1 MGDTQNSMDKVNKF
15 LPGAYTLGDILKTNG
30 YNQTF
35 IMGSRASF
43 GGRDKLLTQHGSYQ
57 IQDYAYAQE
66 SGMIAPD
73 YGVWWGY
80 EDKKLFSFAKEELTR
95 LSGLDVPFNLQL
107 LTVDTHFTDGYMDET
122 CTQSFEAQYANVHA
136 CSSKQVGEFLSWVR
150 KQPFYDNTT
159 IVLSGDQPGF
169 VALST
174 VGILVANFYSGSK
187 DSLLKHLSK
196 ILKFPPFIAFVIAL
210 LLNIFSIEIPKDFD
224 EVLMKLGA
232 TTVPLALVSVGSQMQ
247 WKKIE
252 KKEGFHLF
260 IGLLFKLVLLP
271 LLILVIYKYIFHQS
285 GDVIDICILEAA
297 MAPMITAAIIA
308 SAHDLEPKFCN
319 LMVAVGI
326 PLSILTVG
334 ICYLLM
340 IPVLWSW

>member
-1 MGDTQNSMDKVNKF
+1 MSNLILLFVCLIIGIVLKKSKIIPENFHTSLNAFVINISLSAFSLYYISKIELNSSVIYPVLVVWIGIFAAILFFAGLGKIFGWKSS
-15 LPGAYTLGDILKTNG
+15 LIGALIMCAGFGNTSFVGIPLIQAMYGEEGLKTV
-30 YNQTF
+30 
-35 IMGSRASF
+35 M
-43 GGRDKLLTQHGSYQ
+43 L
-57 IQDYAYAQE
+57 
-66 SGMIAPD
+66 
-73 YGVWWGY
+73 V
-80 EDKKLFSFAKEELTR
+80 
-95 LSGLDVPFNLQL
+95 
-107 LTVDTHFTDGYMDET
+107 
-122 CTQSFEAQYANVHA
+122 
-136 CSSKQVGEFLSWVR
+136 
-150 KQPFYDNTT
+150 
-159 IVLSGDQPGF
+159 DQPGF

-196 ILKFPPFIAFVIAL
+196 ILKFPPFIAFLVAL
-210 LLNIFSIEIPKDFD
+210 LLNVFSIEIPKDFD

-308 SAHDLEPKFCN
+308 SVHDLEPKFCN

-334 ICYLLM
+334 IWHLLL
-340 IPVLWSW
+340 PFL

>member
-1 MGDTQNSMDKVNKF
+1 MSNLILLFVCLIIGIVLKKSKIIPENFHTSLNAFVINISLSAFSLYYISKIELNSSVIYPVLVVWIGIFAAILFFAGLGKIFGWKSS
-15 LPGAYTLGDILKTNG
+15 LIGALIMCAGFGNTSFVGIPLIQAMYGEEGLKTV
-30 YNQTF
+30 
-35 IMGSRASF
+35 M
-43 GGRDKLLTQHGSYQ
+43 L
-57 IQDYAYAQE
+57 
-66 SGMIAPD
+66 
-73 YGVWWGY
+73 V
-80 EDKKLFSFAKEELTR
+80 
-95 LSGLDVPFNLQL
+95 
-107 LTVDTHFTDGYMDET
+107 
-122 CTQSFEAQYANVHA
+122 
-136 CSSKQVGEFLSWVR
+136 
-150 KQPFYDNTT
+150 
-159 IVLSGDQPGF
+159 DQPGF

-285 GDVIDICILEAA
+285 RDVIDICILEAA

-334 ICYLLM
+334 IWHLLL
-340 IPVLWSW
+340 PFL

>member
-1 MGDTQNSMDKVNKF
+1 MSNLILLFVCLIIGIVLKKSKIIPENFHTSLNAFVINISLSAFSLYYISKIELNSSVIYPVLVVWIGIFAAILFFAGLGKIFGWKSS
-15 LPGAYTLGDILKTNG
+15 LIGALIMCAGFGNTSFVGIPLIQAMYGEEGLKTV
-30 YNQTF
+30 
-35 IMGSRASF
+35 M
-43 GGRDKLLTQHGSYQ
+43 L
-57 IQDYAYAQE
+57 
-66 SGMIAPD
+66 
-73 YGVWWGY
+73 V
-80 EDKKLFSFAKEELTR
+80 
-95 LSGLDVPFNLQL
+95 
-107 LTVDTHFTDGYMDET
+107 
-122 CTQSFEAQYANVHA
+122 
-136 CSSKQVGEFLSWVR
+136 
-150 KQPFYDNTT
+150 
-159 IVLSGDQPGF
+159 DQPGF

-210 LLNIFSIEIPKDFD
+210 LLNVFSIEIPKDFD

-271 LLILVIYKYIFHQS
+271 LIILVIYKYIFHQN

-334 ICYLLM
+334 IWHLLL
-340 IPVLWSW
+340 PFL

>member
-1 MGDTQNSMDKVNKF
+1 MSNLILLFVCLIIGIVLKKSKIIPENFHTSLNAFVINISLSAFSLYYISKIELNSSVIYPVLVVWIGIFVAILFFAGLGKIFGWKSS
-15 LPGAYTLGDILKTNG
+15 LIGALIMCAGFGNTSFVGIPLIQAMYGEEGLKTV
-30 YNQTF
+30 
-35 IMGSRASF
+35 M
-43 GGRDKLLTQHGSYQ
+43 L
-57 IQDYAYAQE
+57 
-66 SGMIAPD
+66 
-73 YGVWWGY
+73 V
-80 EDKKLFSFAKEELTR
+80 
-95 LSGLDVPFNLQL
+95 
-107 LTVDTHFTDGYMDET
+107 
-122 CTQSFEAQYANVHA
+122 
-136 CSSKQVGEFLSWVR
+136 
-150 KQPFYDNTT
+150 
-159 IVLSGDQPGF
+159 DQPGF

-187 DSLLKHLSK
+187 DSMLKHLSK

-260 IGLLFKLVLLP
+260 IGLLFKLILLP
-271 LLILVIYKYIFHQS
+271 LLILVIYKYIFHQN

-326 PLSILTVG
+326 PVSLITVG
-334 ICYLLM
+334 IWHLILAF
-340 IPVLWSW
+340 L

>member
-1 MGDTQNSMDKVNKF
+1 MSNLILLFVCLIIGIVLKKSKIIPDNFHTSLNAFVINISLSAFSLYYISKIELNSSVIYPVLVVWIGIFAAILFFAGLGKIFGWKSS
-15 LPGAYTLGDILKTNG
+15 LIGALIMCAGFGNTSFVGIPLIQAMYGEEGLKTV
-30 YNQTF
+30 
-35 IMGSRASF
+35 M
-43 GGRDKLLTQHGSYQ
+43 L
-57 IQDYAYAQE
+57 
-66 SGMIAPD
+66 
-73 YGVWWGY
+73 V
-80 EDKKLFSFAKEELTR
+80 
-95 LSGLDVPFNLQL
+95 
-107 LTVDTHFTDGYMDET
+107 
-122 CTQSFEAQYANVHA
+122 
-136 CSSKQVGEFLSWVR
+136 
-150 KQPFYDNTT
+150 
-159 IVLSGDQPGF
+159 DQPGF

-196 ILKFPPFIAFVIAL
+196 ILKFPPFIAFVVAL

-334 ICYLLM
+334 IWHLIL
-340 IPVLWSW
+340 PFL

>member
-1 MGDTQNSMDKVNKF
+1 MSNLILLFVCLIIGIVLKKSKIIPENFHTSLNAFVINISLSAFSLYYISKIELNSSVIYPVLVVWIGIFAAILFFAGLGKIFGWKSS
-15 LPGAYTLGDILKTNG
+15 LIGALIMCAGFGNTSFVGIPLIQAMYGEEGLKTV
-30 YNQTF
+30 
-35 IMGSRASF
+35 M
-43 GGRDKLLTQHGSYQ
+43 L
-57 IQDYAYAQE
+57 
-66 SGMIAPD
+66 
-73 YGVWWGY
+73 V
-80 EDKKLFSFAKEELTR
+80 
-95 LSGLDVPFNLQL
+95 
-107 LTVDTHFTDGYMDET
+107 
-122 CTQSFEAQYANVHA
+122 
-136 CSSKQVGEFLSWVR
+136 
-150 KQPFYDNTT
+150 
-159 IVLSGDQPGF
+159 DQPGF
-169 VALST
+169 LALST

-271 LLILVIYKYIFHQS
+271 LIILVIYKYIFHQS

-334 ICYLLM
+334 IWHLLL
-340 IPVLWSW
+340 PFL

>member
-1 MGDTQNSMDKVNKF
+1 MSNLILLFVCLIIGIVLKKSKIIPENFHTSLNAFVINISLSAFSLYYISKIELNSSVIYPVLVVWIGIFAAILFFAGLGKIFGWKSS
-15 LPGAYTLGDILKTNG
+15 LIGALIMCAGFGNTSFVGIPLIQAMYGEEGLKTV
-30 YNQTF
+30 
-35 IMGSRASF
+35 M
-43 GGRDKLLTQHGSYQ
+43 L
-57 IQDYAYAQE
+57 
-66 SGMIAPD
+66 
-73 YGVWWGY
+73 V
-80 EDKKLFSFAKEELTR
+80 
-95 LSGLDVPFNLQL
+95 
-107 LTVDTHFTDGYMDET
+107 
-122 CTQSFEAQYANVHA
+122 
-136 CSSKQVGEFLSWVR
+136 
-150 KQPFYDNTT
+150 
-159 IVLSGDQPGF
+159 DQPGF

-271 LLILVIYKYIFHQS
+271 LLILVIYKYIFHQN
-285 GDVIDICILEAA
+285 GDLIDICILEAA

-334 ICYLLM
+334 IWHLLL
-340 IPVLWSW
+340 PFL

>member
-1 MGDTQNSMDKVNKF
+1 MSNLILLFVCLIIGIVLKKSKIIPENFHTSLNAFVINISLSAFSLYYISKIELNSSVIYPVLVVWIGIFAAILFFAGLGKIFGWKSS
-15 LPGAYTLGDILKTNG
+15 LIGALIMCAGFGNTSFVGIPLIQAMYGEEGLKTV
-30 YNQTF
+30 
-35 IMGSRASF
+35 M
-43 GGRDKLLTQHGSYQ
+43 L
-57 IQDYAYAQE
+57 
-66 SGMIAPD
+66 
-73 YGVWWGY
+73 V
-80 EDKKLFSFAKEELTR
+80 
-95 LSGLDVPFNLQL
+95 
-107 LTVDTHFTDGYMDET
+107 
-122 CTQSFEAQYANVHA
+122 
-136 CSSKQVGEFLSWVR
+136 
-150 KQPFYDNTT
+150 
-159 IVLSGDQPGF
+159 DQPGF

-196 ILKFPPFIAFVIAL
+196 ILKFPPFIAFVVAL
-210 LLNIFSIEIPKDFD
+210 FLNIFSIEIPKDFD

-334 ICYLLM
+334 IWHLLL
-340 IPVLWSW
+340 PFL

>member
-1 MGDTQNSMDKVNKF
+1 LSNLILLFVCLIIGIVLKKSKIIPENFHTSLNAFVINISLSAFSLYYISKIELNSSVIYPVLVVWIGIFAAILFFAGLGKVFGWKSS
-15 LPGAYTLGDILKTNG
+15 LIGALIMCAGFGNTSFVGIPLIQAMYGEEGLKTV
-30 YNQTF
+30 
-35 IMGSRASF
+35 M
-43 GGRDKLLTQHGSYQ
+43 L
-57 IQDYAYAQE
+57 
-66 SGMIAPD
+66 
-73 YGVWWGY
+73 V
-80 EDKKLFSFAKEELTR
+80 
-95 LSGLDVPFNLQL
+95 
-107 LTVDTHFTDGYMDET
+107 
-122 CTQSFEAQYANVHA
+122 
-136 CSSKQVGEFLSWVR
+136 
-150 KQPFYDNTT
+150 
-159 IVLSGDQPGF
+159 DQPGF

-196 ILKFPPFIAFVIAL
+196 ILKFPPFIAFVVAL

-334 ICYLLM
+334 IWHLLL
-340 IPVLWSW
+340 PFL

>member
-1 MGDTQNSMDKVNKF
+1 MSNLILLFVCLIIGIVLKKSKIIPDNFHTSLNAFVINISLSAFSLYYISKIELNSSVIYPVLVVWIGIFAAILFFAGLGKIFGWKSS
-15 LPGAYTLGDILKTNG
+15 LIGALIMCAGFGNTSFVGIPLIQAMYGEEGLKTV
-30 YNQTF
+30 
-35 IMGSRASF
+35 M
-43 GGRDKLLTQHGSYQ
+43 L
-57 IQDYAYAQE
+57 
-66 SGMIAPD
+66 
-73 YGVWWGY
+73 V
-80 EDKKLFSFAKEELTR
+80 
-95 LSGLDVPFNLQL
+95 
-107 LTVDTHFTDGYMDET
+107 
-122 CTQSFEAQYANVHA
+122 
-136 CSSKQVGEFLSWVR
+136 
-150 KQPFYDNTT
+150 
-159 IVLSGDQPGF
+159 DQPGF

-224 EVLMKLGA
+224 EVLIKLGA

-334 ICYLLM
+334 IWHLLL
-340 IPVLWSW
+340 PFL

>member
-1 MGDTQNSMDKVNKF
+1 MSNLILLFVCLIIGIVLKKSKIIPDNFHTSLNAFVINISLSAFSLYYISKIELNSSVIYPVLVVWIGIFAAILFFAGLGKIFGWKSS
-15 LPGAYTLGDILKTNG
+15 LIGALIMCAGFGNTSFVGIPLIQAMYGEEGLKTV
-30 YNQTF
+30 
-35 IMGSRASF
+35 M
-43 GGRDKLLTQHGSYQ
+43 L
-57 IQDYAYAQE
+57 
-66 SGMIAPD
+66 
-73 YGVWWGY
+73 V
-80 EDKKLFSFAKEELTR
+80 
-95 LSGLDVPFNLQL
+95 
-107 LTVDTHFTDGYMDET
+107 
-122 CTQSFEAQYANVHA
+122 
-136 CSSKQVGEFLSWVR
+136 
-150 KQPFYDNTT
+150 
-159 IVLSGDQPGF
+159 DQPGF

-196 ILKFPPFIAFVIAL
+196 ILKFPPFIAFVVAL

-247 WKKIE
+247 WEKIE

-271 LLILVIYKYIFHQS
+271 LLILVIYKYIFHQN

-334 ICYLLM
+334 IWHLLL
-340 IPVLWSW
+340 PFL

>member
-1 MGDTQNSMDKVNKF
+1 MSNLILLFVCLIIGIVLKKSKIIPENFHTSLNAFVINISLSAFSLYYISKIELNSSVIYPVLVVWIGIFAAILFFAGLGKIFGWKSS
-15 LPGAYTLGDILKTNG
+15 LIGALIMCAGFGNTSFVGIPLIQAMYGEEGLKTV
-30 YNQTF
+30 
-35 IMGSRASF
+35 M
-43 GGRDKLLTQHGSYQ
+43 L
-57 IQDYAYAQE
+57 
-66 SGMIAPD
+66 
-73 YGVWWGY
+73 V
-80 EDKKLFSFAKEELTR
+80 
-95 LSGLDVPFNLQL
+95 
-107 LTVDTHFTDGYMDET
+107 
-122 CTQSFEAQYANVHA
+122 
-136 CSSKQVGEFLSWVR
+136 
-150 KQPFYDNTT
+150 
-159 IVLSGDQPGF
+159 DQPGF

-271 LLILVIYKYIFHQS
+271 LIILVIYKYIFHQT
-285 GDVIDICILEAA
+285 GDLIDICILEAA

-334 ICYLLM
+334 IWHLLL
-340 IPVLWSW
+340 PFL

>member
-1 MGDTQNSMDKVNKF
+1 MSNLILLFVCLIIGIVLKKSKIIPENFHTSLNAFVINISLSAFSLYYISKIELNSSVIYPVLVVWIGIFAAILFFVGLGKIFGWKSS
-15 LPGAYTLGDILKTNG
+15 LIGALIMCAGFGNTSFVGIPLIQAMYGEEGLKTV
-30 YNQTF
+30 
-35 IMGSRASF
+35 M
-43 GGRDKLLTQHGSYQ
+43 L
-57 IQDYAYAQE
+57 
-66 SGMIAPD
+66 
-73 YGVWWGY
+73 V
-80 EDKKLFSFAKEELTR
+80 
-95 LSGLDVPFNLQL
+95 
-107 LTVDTHFTDGYMDET
+107 
-122 CTQSFEAQYANVHA
+122 
-136 CSSKQVGEFLSWVR
+136 
-150 KQPFYDNTT
+150 
-159 IVLSGDQPGF
+159 DQPGF

-210 LLNIFSIEIPKDFD
+210 LLNVFSIEIPKDFD

-271 LLILVIYKYIFHQS
+271 LIILVIYKYIFHQS

-326 PLSILTVG
+326 PISILTVG
-334 ICYLLM
+334 IWHLIL
-340 IPVLWSW
+340 PFL

>member
-1 MGDTQNSMDKVNKF
+1 MSNLILLFFFFFIGIVLKKSKIIPENFHTSLNAFVINISLSAFSLYYISKIELNSSVIYPVLVVWIGIYAAILFFAGLGKIFGWKSS
-15 LPGAYTLGDILKTNG
+15 LIGALIMCAGFGNTSFVGIPLIQAMYGEEGLKTV
-30 YNQTF
+30 
-35 IMGSRASF
+35 M
-43 GGRDKLLTQHGSYQ
+43 L
-57 IQDYAYAQE
+57 
-66 SGMIAPD
+66 
-73 YGVWWGY
+73 V
-80 EDKKLFSFAKEELTR
+80 
-95 LSGLDVPFNLQL
+95 
-107 LTVDTHFTDGYMDET
+107 
-122 CTQSFEAQYANVHA
+122 
-136 CSSKQVGEFLSWVR
+136 
-150 KQPFYDNTT
+150 
-159 IVLSGDQPGF
+159 DQPGF

-196 ILKFPPFIAFVIAL
+196 ILKFPPFIAFVVAL

-271 LLILVIYKYIFHQS
+271 LLILVIYKYIFHQN

-334 ICYLLM
+334 IWHLLL
-340 IPVLWSW
+340 PFL

>member
-1 MGDTQNSMDKVNKF
+1 LSNLILLFVCLIIGIVLKKSKIIPDNFHTSLNAFVINISLSAFSLYYISKIELNSSVIYPVLVVWIGIFAAILFFAGLGKIFGWKSS
-15 LPGAYTLGDILKTNG
+15 LIGALIMCAGFGNTSFVGIPLIQAMYGEEGLKTV
-30 YNQTF
+30 
-35 IMGSRASF
+35 M
-43 GGRDKLLTQHGSYQ
+43 L
-57 IQDYAYAQE
+57 
-66 SGMIAPD
+66 
-73 YGVWWGY
+73 V
-80 EDKKLFSFAKEELTR
+80 
-95 LSGLDVPFNLQL
+95 
-107 LTVDTHFTDGYMDET
+107 
-122 CTQSFEAQYANVHA
+122 
-136 CSSKQVGEFLSWVR
+136 
-150 KQPFYDNTT
+150 
-159 IVLSGDQPGF
+159 DQPGF

-252 KKEGFHLF
+252 RKEGFHLF
-260 IGLLFKLVLLP
+260 IGLLFKLVILP

-334 ICYLLM
+334 IWHLLL
-340 IPVLWSW
+340 PFL

>member
-1 MGDTQNSMDKVNKF
+1 MSNLILLFVCLIIGIVLKKSKIIPDNFHTSLNAFVINISLSAFSLYYISKIELNSSVIYPVLVVWIGIFAAILFFAGLGKIFGWKSS
-15 LPGAYTLGDILKTNG
+15 LIGALIMCAGFGNTSFVGIPLIQAMYGEEGLKTVML
-30 YNQTF
+30 
-35 IMGSRASF
+35 I
-43 GGRDKLLTQHGSYQ
+43 
-57 IQDYAYAQE
+57 
-66 SGMIAPD
+66 
-73 YGVWWGY
+73 
-80 EDKKLFSFAKEELTR
+80 
-95 LSGLDVPFNLQL
+95 
-107 LTVDTHFTDGYMDET
+107 
-122 CTQSFEAQYANVHA
+122 
-136 CSSKQVGEFLSWVR
+136 
-150 KQPFYDNTT
+150 
-159 IVLSGDQPGF
+159 DQPGF

-196 ILKFPPFIAFVIAL
+196 ILKFPPFIAFVVAL

-334 ICYLLM
+334 IWHLLL
-340 IPVLWSW
+340 PFL

>member
-1 MGDTQNSMDKVNKF
+1 MSNLILLFVCLIIGIVLKKSKIIPDNFHTSLNAFVINISLSAFSLYYISKIELNSSVIYPVLVVWIGIFAAILFFAGLGKIFGWKSS
-15 LPGAYTLGDILKTNG
+15 LIGALIMCAGFGNTSFVGIPLIQAMYGEEGLKTVM
-30 YNQTF
+30 Y
-35 IMGSRASF
+35 
-43 GGRDKLLTQHGSYQ
+43 
-57 IQDYAYAQE
+57 
-66 SGMIAPD
+66 
-73 YGVWWGY
+73 V
-80 EDKKLFSFAKEELTR
+80 
-95 LSGLDVPFNLQL
+95 
-107 LTVDTHFTDGYMDET
+107 
-122 CTQSFEAQYANVHA
+122 
-136 CSSKQVGEFLSWVR
+136 
-150 KQPFYDNTT
+150 
-159 IVLSGDQPGF
+159 DQPGF

-196 ILKFPPFIAFVIAL
+196 ILKFPPFIAFVVAL

-271 LLILVIYKYIFHQS
+271 LLILVIYKYIFHQN

-334 ICYLLM
+334 IWHLLL
-340 IPVLWSW
+340 PFL

>member
-1 MGDTQNSMDKVNKF
+1 MSNLILLFVCLIIGIVLKKSKIIPDNFHTSLNAFVINISLSAFSLYYISKIELNSSVIYPVLVVWIGIFAAILFFAGLGKIFGWKSS
-15 LPGAYTLGDILKTNG
+15 LIGALIMCAGFGNTSFVGIPLIQAMYGEEGLKTV
-30 YNQTF
+30 
-35 IMGSRASF
+35 M
-43 GGRDKLLTQHGSYQ
+43 L
-57 IQDYAYAQE
+57 
-66 SGMIAPD
+66 
-73 YGVWWGY
+73 V
-80 EDKKLFSFAKEELTR
+80 
-95 LSGLDVPFNLQL
+95 
-107 LTVDTHFTDGYMDET
+107 
-122 CTQSFEAQYANVHA
+122 
-136 CSSKQVGEFLSWVR
+136 
-150 KQPFYDNTT
+150 
-159 IVLSGDQPGF
+159 DQPGF

-187 DSLLKHLSK
+187 DSMLKHLSK
-196 ILKFPPFIAFVIAL
+196 ILKFPPFIAFVVAL

-334 ICYLLM
+334 IWHLLL
-340 IPVLWSW
+340 PFL

>member
-1 MGDTQNSMDKVNKF
+1 MSNLILLFVCLIIGIVLKKSKIIPENFHTSLNAFVINISLSAFSLYYISKIELNSSVMYPVLVVWIGIFAAILFFAVLGKIFGWKSS
-15 LPGAYTLGDILKTNG
+15 LIGALIMCAGFGNTSFVGIPLIQAMYGEEGLKTV
-30 YNQTF
+30 
-35 IMGSRASF
+35 M
-43 GGRDKLLTQHGSYQ
+43 L
-57 IQDYAYAQE
+57 
-66 SGMIAPD
+66 
-73 YGVWWGY
+73 V
-80 EDKKLFSFAKEELTR
+80 
-95 LSGLDVPFNLQL
+95 
-107 LTVDTHFTDGYMDET
+107 
-122 CTQSFEAQYANVHA
+122 
-136 CSSKQVGEFLSWVR
+136 
-150 KQPFYDNTT
+150 
-159 IVLSGDQPGF
+159 DQPGF

-187 DSLLKHLSK
+187 DSMLKHLSK

-271 LLILVIYKYIFHQS
+271 LLILVIYKYIFHQT

-334 ICYLLM
+334 IWHLLL
-340 IPVLWSW
+340 PFL

>member
-1 MGDTQNSMDKVNKF
+1 MSNLILLFVCLIIGIVLKKSKIIPENFHTSLNAFVINISLSAFSLYYISKIELNSSVIYPVLVVWIGIFAAILFFAGLGKIFGWKSS
-15 LPGAYTLGDILKTNG
+15 LIGALIMCAGFGNTSFVGIPLIQAMYGEEGLKTV
-30 YNQTF
+30 
-35 IMGSRASF
+35 M
-43 GGRDKLLTQHGSYQ
+43 L
-57 IQDYAYAQE
+57 
-66 SGMIAPD
+66 
-73 YGVWWGY
+73 V
-80 EDKKLFSFAKEELTR
+80 
-95 LSGLDVPFNLQL
+95 
-107 LTVDTHFTDGYMDET
+107 
-122 CTQSFEAQYANVHA
+122 
-136 CSSKQVGEFLSWVR
+136 
-150 KQPFYDNTT
+150 
-159 IVLSGDQPGF
+159 DQPGF

-326 PLSILTVG
+326 PLSIFTVG
-334 ICYLLM
+334 IWHLLL
-340 IPVLWSW
+340 PFL

>member
-1 MGDTQNSMDKVNKF
+1 LSNLILLFVCLIIGIVLKKSKIIPDNFHTSLNAFVINISLSAFSLYYISKIELNSSVIYPVLVVWIGIFAAILFFAGLGKIFGWKSS
-15 LPGAYTLGDILKTNG
+15 LIGALIMCAGFGNTSFVGIPLIQAMYGEEGLKTV
-30 YNQTF
+30 
-35 IMGSRASF
+35 M
-43 GGRDKLLTQHGSYQ
+43 L
-57 IQDYAYAQE
+57 
-66 SGMIAPD
+66 
-73 YGVWWGY
+73 V
-80 EDKKLFSFAKEELTR
+80 
-95 LSGLDVPFNLQL
+95 
-107 LTVDTHFTDGYMDET
+107 
-122 CTQSFEAQYANVHA
+122 
-136 CSSKQVGEFLSWVR
+136 
-150 KQPFYDNTT
+150 
-159 IVLSGDQPGF
+159 DQPGF

-210 LLNIFSIEIPKDFD
+210 LLNLFSIEIPKDFD

-334 ICYLLM
+334 IWHLLL
-340 IPVLWSW
+340 PFL

>member
-1 MGDTQNSMDKVNKF
+1 MSNLILLFVCLIIGIVLKKSKIIPENFHTSLNAFVINISLSAFSLYYISKIELNSSVIYPVLVVWIGIFAAILFFAGLGKIFGWKSS
-15 LPGAYTLGDILKTNG
+15 LIGALIMCAGFGNTSFVGIPLIQAMYGEEGLKTV
-30 YNQTF
+30 
-35 IMGSRASF
+35 M
-43 GGRDKLLTQHGSYQ
+43 L
-57 IQDYAYAQE
+57 
-66 SGMIAPD
+66 
-73 YGVWWGY
+73 V
-80 EDKKLFSFAKEELTR
+80 
-95 LSGLDVPFNLQL
+95 
-107 LTVDTHFTDGYMDET
+107 
-122 CTQSFEAQYANVHA
+122 
-136 CSSKQVGEFLSWVR
+136 
-150 KQPFYDNTT
+150 
-159 IVLSGDQPGF
+159 DQPGF

-232 TTVPLALVSVGSQMQ
+232 TTVPIALVSVGSQMQ

-334 ICYLLM
+334 IWHLLL
-340 IPVLWSW
+340 PFL

>member
-1 MGDTQNSMDKVNKF
+1 MSNLILLFVCLIIGIVLKKSKIIPDNFHTSLNAFVINISLSAFSLYYISKIELNSSVIYPVLVVWIGIFAAILFFAGLGKIFGWKTS
-15 LPGAYTLGDILKTNG
+15 LIGALIMCAGFGNTSFVGIPLIQAMYGEEGLKTV
-30 YNQTF
+30 
-35 IMGSRASF
+35 M
-43 GGRDKLLTQHGSYQ
+43 L
-57 IQDYAYAQE
+57 
-66 SGMIAPD
+66 
-73 YGVWWGY
+73 V
-80 EDKKLFSFAKEELTR
+80 
-95 LSGLDVPFNLQL
+95 
-107 LTVDTHFTDGYMDET
+107 
-122 CTQSFEAQYANVHA
+122 
-136 CSSKQVGEFLSWVR
+136 
-150 KQPFYDNTT
+150 
-159 IVLSGDQPGF
+159 DQPGF

-210 LLNIFSIEIPKDFD
+210 LLNVFSIEIPKDFD

-271 LLILVIYKYIFHQS
+271 LLILVIYKYIFHQN

-334 ICYLLM
+334 IWHLLL
-340 IPVLWSW
+340 PFL

>member
-1 MGDTQNSMDKVNKF
+1 MSNLILLFVCLIIGIVLKKSKIIPDNFHTSLNAFVINISLSAFSLYYISKIELNSSVIYPVLVVWIGIFAAILFFAGLGKIFGWKSS
-15 LPGAYTLGDILKTNG
+15 LIGALIMCAGFGNTSFVGIPLIQAMYGEEGLKTV
-30 YNQTF
+30 
-35 IMGSRASF
+35 M
-43 GGRDKLLTQHGSYQ
+43 L
-57 IQDYAYAQE
+57 
-66 SGMIAPD
+66 
-73 YGVWWGY
+73 V
-80 EDKKLFSFAKEELTR
+80 
-95 LSGLDVPFNLQL
+95 
-107 LTVDTHFTDGYMDET
+107 
-122 CTQSFEAQYANVHA
+122 
-136 CSSKQVGEFLSWVR
+136 
-150 KQPFYDNTT
+150 
-159 IVLSGDQPGF
+159 DQPGF

-210 LLNIFSIEIPKDFD
+210 LLNVFSIEIPKDFD

-271 LLILVIYKYIFHQS
+271 LIILVIYKYIFHQS

-334 ICYLLM
+334 IWHLLL
-340 IPVLWSW
+340 PFL